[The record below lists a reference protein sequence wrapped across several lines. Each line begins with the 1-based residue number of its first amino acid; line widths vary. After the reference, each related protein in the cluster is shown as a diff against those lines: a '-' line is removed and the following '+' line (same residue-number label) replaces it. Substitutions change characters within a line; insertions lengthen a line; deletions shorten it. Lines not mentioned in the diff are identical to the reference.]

1 MLNTPDIDERIEKC
15 QQILDRDPNSQ
26 IFAALAEAY
35 RKKGDLDKSFR
46 ICKNGLRVHPSYGS
60 AHLVMAKINLDRGL
74 YDWAEIEVKRAS
86 EIDGHTRTVDL
97 LQAEVHIYRGEFNP
111 AIKIL
116 KRLHQFDPN
125 NQRITK
131 LLDIAQKL
139 PAEQVAAMDTPQS
152 HEATDE
158 SEPTPVGP
166 VVPEPQKALEP
177 REIIERAVAV
187 AGIDG
192 ALFMKREG
200 LVVDTQWT
208 SKLDVTMCG
217 ACMADVSEHL
227 SRELVKNSFGKVGT
241 ILIETGGGIFY
252 QVHSDKGIFVFVA
265 NTRAN
270 LGSIRMKIDNLFGM
284 FTK

>member
-1 MLNTPDIDERIEKC
+1 MANTPDIEERIEKC
-15 QQILDRDPNSQ
+15 QRILDQDPNSQ

-86 EIDGHTRTVDL
+86 EIDGHTRAVDL

-125 NQRITK
+125 NQQITR

-139 PAEQVAAMDTPQS
+139 PAEQVAAMETPQS
-152 HEATDE
+152 PSAPQEPNPVATEAAA
-158 SEPTPVGP
+158 
-166 VVPEPQKALEP
+166 PEAPKALEP
-177 REIIERAVAV
+177 REIIARAVGV

-192 ALFMKREG
+192 ALFMTAEG
-200 LVVDTQWT
+200 LVVDSQWT
-208 SKLDVTMCG
+208 SKLDLTMCG
-217 ACMADVSEHL
+217 ACMADVSGHL
-227 SRELVKNSFGKVGT
+227 SRELVKNSFGRVGT
-241 ILIETGGGIFY
+241 VLIEAGGGIFY
-252 QVHSDKGIFVFVA
+252 QVHSEKGIFLFGA

-270 LGSIRMKIDNLFGM
+270 LGSIRMKIDNLFGK
-284 FTK
+284 FTR